1 MVWDRLEG
9 FVLGAR
15 RHVGE
20 PRLYEN
26 FEAMA
31 RANVEYDAGALH

>member
-1 MVWDRLEG
+1 MVWERIKG
-9 FVLGAR
+9 FALGLREVA
-15 RHVGE
+15 GD

-31 RANVEYDAGALH
+31 RAEPG